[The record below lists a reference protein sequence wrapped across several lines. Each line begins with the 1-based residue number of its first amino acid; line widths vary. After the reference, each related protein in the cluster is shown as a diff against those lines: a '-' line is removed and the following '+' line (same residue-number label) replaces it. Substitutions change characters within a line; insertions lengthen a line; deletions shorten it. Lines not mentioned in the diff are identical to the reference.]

1 MLLIVYR
8 GNIMTGATTER
19 NTEQSTARKVSPA
32 LLFGVT
38 FVPIVFVWCL
48 LRKGYSPI
56 AMMLGLA
63 WTIPATI
70 FTLALI
76 MLVNLSATQ
85 PVPKVESGPENTGAP
100 VAGTASTSAN
110 LASVPKELGENDK
123 EAEYLELLELA
134 ADDTEGDMFTRD
146 EGDPRATWETALMTM
161 GTTAK
166 FYQDG
171 SQHAVSDNARS
182 KKRAYVKKIGGLQSA
197 AFRKLRSYY
206 GQDMKR
212 RLWEHDV
219 DVTVTG
225 PGNST
230 LRFTGFWFASN
241 RNIKQIFE
249 SAQTDGAALRFK
261 RIEFRSH
268 KLSDTTSYNLK
279 SLPDSQLATF
289 ANGRWTAVE

>member
-1 MLLIVYR
+1 M
-8 GNIMTGATTER
+8 
-19 NTEQSTARKVSPA
+19 
-32 LLFGVT
+32 
-38 FVPIVFVWCL
+38 
-48 LRKGYSPI
+48 
-56 AMMLGLA
+56 AMVLGLV
-63 WTIPATI
+63 WTIPATLV
-70 FTLALI
+70 TLI
-76 MLVNLSATQ
+76 VILVITWPPGQSSQQVAAGSQ
-85 PVPKVESGPENTGAP
+85 NTKAP
-100 VAGTASTSAN
+100 VSAPISPSGN
-110 LASVPKELGENDK
+110 LASAPKGMEEKDK

-134 ADDTEGDMFTRD
+134 ADDSEGDMFTRD
-146 EGDPRATWETALMTM
+146 EGDPRATWESALMTI

-171 SQHAVSDNARS
+171 SQYAVSDNARS
-182 KKRAYVKKIGGLQSA
+182 KQRAYVKKIGGMQSA
-197 AFRKLRSYY
+197 AFPKLRSYY
-206 GQDMKR
+206 GQDMKK

-219 DVTVTG
+219 DVSVTG

-249 SAQTDGAALRFK
+249 SAQTDGMALRFR

-279 SLPDSQLATF
+279 SLSDSQLANF

>member
-1 MLLIVYR
+1 
-8 GNIMTGATTER
+8 MTGATIKR
-19 NTEQSTARKVSPA
+19 QPEQSTSRRVSW
-32 LLFGVT
+32 LLLLGVI
-38 FVPIVFVWCL
+38 FLPIAFVWYL
-48 LRKGYSPI
+48 LRKGYSPM
-56 AMMLGLA
+56 AMVLGLA

-70 FTLALI
+70 I
-76 MLVNLSATQ
+76 MLVVLIVITFSPGQSAEDVTTGTQ
-85 PVPKVESGPENTGAP
+85 INKAP
-100 VAGTASTSAN
+100 VSVPASSGN
-110 LASVPKELGENDK
+110 LHSVPKGMEEKDK

-134 ADDTEGDMFTRD
+134 ADDSEGDMFTRD
-146 EGDPRATWETALMTM
+146 EGDPRATWESALMTM

-171 SQHAVSDNARS
+171 SQYALSDNAKS
-182 KKRAYVKKIGGLQSA
+182 KQRAYVKTIGGLQSA
-197 AFRKLRSYY
+197 AFPKLRSHY
-206 GQDMKR
+206 GQDMKK

-225 PGNST
+225 PRNTT

-249 SAQTDGAALRFK
+249 SAQTDGMALRFK

-268 KLSDTTSYNLK
+268 KLSDTTSYDLK
-279 SLPDSQLATF
+279 SLPDSQLANF

>member
-1 MLLIVYR
+1 
-8 GNIMTGATTER
+8 MTGETIKQHP
-19 NTEQSTARKVSPA
+19 EQSTSRKVSWR
-32 LLFGVT
+32 LLSGVI
-38 FVPIVFVWCL
+38 FLPIVFVWYL
-48 LRKGYSPI
+48 LRKGYSPM
-56 AMMLGLA
+56 AMVLGLA

-70 FTLALI
+70 FTLI
-76 MLVNLSATQ
+76 VMIVIIWPPGQSAQ
-85 PVPKVESGPENTGAP
+85 QAAAGPQVTKAP
-100 VAGTASTSAN
+100 VSAPKSSSDN
-110 LASVPKELGENDK
+110 LASVQKGIEEKDK

-134 ADDTEGDMFTRD
+134 ADDSEGDMFTRD
-146 EGDPRATWETALMTM
+146 EGDPRATWESALMTL

-166 FYQDG
+166 FYLDG
-171 SQHAVSDNARS
+171 SQNAVSENARS
-182 KKRAYVKKIGGLQSA
+182 KQRAYVKKIGGLQSA
-197 AFRKLRSYY
+197 AFPKLRSYY

-249 SAQTDGAALRFK
+249 SAQTDGTALRFK

-268 KLSDTTSYNLK
+268 KLSDTTSYDLK

-289 ANGRWTAVE
+289 ASGRWTAVE